1 MDWCTKKA
9 EEVLE
14 QLDTKL
20 DEVEE
25 LIRDLPL
32 KDVVKDALVDR
43 LYDMWTEI
51 EDNLDM
57 TPTDME
63 YRR

>member
-1 MDWCTKKA
+1 MDWRTKKA

>member
-1 MDWCTKKA
+1 MDWRTKKA

-14 QLDTKL
+14 KLDTKL

>member
-1 MDWCTKKA
+1 MDWRTKKA

-14 QLDTKL
+14 QLDAKL